1 LFDIYGANL
10 ASAPAT
16 PPPGLPVLPSILG
29 NVQVLVNGIPAPLL
43 YVGPAQIVAQ
53 IPNSTVIGPASVV
66 VLHDGA
72 ASVAASITVQ
82 QAAPSILTYGANRAI
97 AQNQDYSLNSSANP
111 AQVGSY
117 AVAYLIGSGPVAP
130 AVIDGV
136 PVAASPL
143 TKETLT
149 TTVTV
154 GGIQAQVPFAGMA
167 PGFVGLVQ
175 IDFQVPD
182 LPAGDYPIQ
191 VGIGTAQSNT
201 AVITVGR

>member
-1 LFDIYGANL
+1 
-10 ASAPAT
+10 
-16 PPPGLPVLPSILG
+16 LPVLPSILG

-72 ASVAASITVQ
+72 ASAAASITVQ
-82 QAAPSILTYGANRAI
+82 PAAPSILTYGANRAI

-154 GGIQAQVPFAGMA
+154 GRVQAQVPFAGMA

-201 AVITVGR
+201 AIMTVGR